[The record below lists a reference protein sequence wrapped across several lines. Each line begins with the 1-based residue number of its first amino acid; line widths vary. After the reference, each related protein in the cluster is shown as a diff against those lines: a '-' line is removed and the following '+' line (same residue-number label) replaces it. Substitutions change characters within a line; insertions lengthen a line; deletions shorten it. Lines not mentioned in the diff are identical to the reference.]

1 MLMVDAT
8 LALADGLTDAGLRP
22 EDSDDLIAAAAL
34 KISPAYVRELRG
46 GALKTESIDDVIAC
60 CALGVDGAYVRVLAD
75 AGHAA
80 RAAEDIVG
88 MKALGLTGD
97 YAWTMNAQRGGKRQP
112 AHPAYSPNPP
122 PCG

>member
-46 GALKTESIDDVIAC
+46 GALKLESIDDVIAC
-60 CALGVDGAYVRVLAD
+60 RALGVDGAYVRELAD
-75 AGHAA
+75 AGYADLD
-80 RAAEDIVG
+80 AEDIVDR
-88 MKALGLTGD
+88 KSTRL
-97 YAWTMNAQRGGKRQP
+97 NSS
-112 AHPAYSPNPP
+112 H
-122 PCG
+122 